1 MKNVPNERKLI
12 YAINIF
18 IVASLCLLFSYGSHL
33 NTTTNL
39 NDVFSVTF
47 TYVSVIGNRDIL
59 KFMFTLNWAYLRTKS
74 VAIFYLR
81 FIPVNLEILHPL
93 TLSWYF
99 FHKKKLEMHCFKPR
113 RHKVAICM
121 DMDVNININI

>member
-39 NDVFSVTF
+39 NDIFFGDVH
-47 TYVSVIGNRDIL
+47 VSVIGNRDIL

-74 VAIFYLR
+74 VAIFETRSNRSL
-81 FIPVNLEILHPL
+81 
-93 TLSWYF
+93 
-99 FHKKKLEMHCFKPR
+99 
-113 RHKVAICM
+113 
-121 DMDVNININI
+121 NIHMSL